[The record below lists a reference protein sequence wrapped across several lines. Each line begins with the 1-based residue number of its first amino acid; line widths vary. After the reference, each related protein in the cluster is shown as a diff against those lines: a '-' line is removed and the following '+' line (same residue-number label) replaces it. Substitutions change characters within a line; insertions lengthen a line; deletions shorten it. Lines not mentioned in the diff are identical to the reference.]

1 MCAYKSTRPKVL
13 KCRIPILSAIFS
25 SLCILSYFVP
35 CSSAVS
41 ATGTETAHETE
52 ISHAHEEGKPCTGEC
67 LTKAQSTEAAWL
79 GGDDEASI
87 ATRHETAIAKAPGI
101 ITVITDEEIK
111 NAGYRTFV
119 DILRTVPGFEILK
132 MGDWGYVT
140 PAVRGLKNTQEGRV
154 RVMINGHMVNDPAV
168 GEAFGLFDDFPV
180 EDIKRVEIIRGPGS
194 AIYGENAFSAV
205 INILT
210 KDAGDIDGVRISS
223 SYGSF
228 DTYEE
233 NVLFGDTL
241 GKVKCY
247 GMARYKSTDGF
258 DGKIKNDYQTTL
270 DNTFGSSASLA
281 PGRAHDGRQE
291 FNLNTKVTYGDLW
304 LQGWYTN
311 KNYQSF
317 IGPSFALTDKSE
329 KEINYVFGE
338 VGYKKTFEER
348 FTLKPRIYYDQF
360 DNRPDSKHLPDGTT
374 LPNAYNAIETH
385 PNGLA
390 VTMTGVTRVVGTE
403 IPFDYE
409 LFDGNTVTLGLEYRL
424 VNLASVHTL
433 TNYDPYTLEDWGSL
447 RELPEPAIPEIS
459 RTTWSGYLQD
469 VWDITDTLNLTVG
482 ARLDRYSDFGE
493 VISPRAG
500 LSWAFMENASLKLL
514 YGEAFRP
521 PSFNEAYVSGQA
533 AIQGNKDLE
542 PEVIKSY
549 ETGVSYRF
557 NKHVTSAINYFYND
571 ITDFIV
577 LRPMESSPNTLR
589 FENFGS
595 AHVQGIE
602 LETKVDIVKD
612 NYLFMNYTFQNPEDN
627 HGDDLP
633 SVAQHHGNFGVNVR
647 YWKYINTNL
656 SAFVSGRRSR
666 EEGDT
671 RDDLPAY
678 SLLNLSVIGKEFFRS
693 MEVQGTV
700 YNLLDKDYSD
710 PAPTAVP
717 DDLPRPGRTFW
728 VGLSYQF

>member
-1 MCAYKSTRPKVL
+1 MTFNLLHNKKGVWKHFITSFFTCH
-13 KCRIPILSAIFS
+13 
-25 SLCILSYFVP
+25 CILF
-35 CSSAVS
+35 CTAFFLSSTAF
-41 ATGTETAHETE
+41 AAGTETTQPTE
-52 ISHAHEEGKPCTGEC
+52 DYSNNNGKDTSHTDAVLEENFTTEC
-67 LTKAQSTEAAWL
+67 LWL
-79 GGDDEASI
+79 ACDQTIAL
-87 ATRHETAIAKAPGI
+87 ATRQETPISKAPGV
-101 ITVITDEEIK
+101 ITVIADEEIK
-111 NAGYRTFV
+111 NAGYRTFT

-140 PAVRGLKNTQEGRV
+140 PAVRGLKNTQEGRI
-154 RVMINGHMVNDPAV
+154 RLMINGHMVNNPAT

-180 EDIKRVEIIRGPGS
+180 EFIKRVEIIRGPGS
-194 AIYGENAFSAV
+194 AVYGENAFSAV
-205 INILT
+205 INIIT
-210 KDAGDIDGVRISS
+210 KDADDINGLRMSS
-223 SYGSF
+223 GYGSF

-233 NVLFGDTL
+233 NVLFGDTY

-258 DGKIKNDYQTTL
+258 NGKIKGDYQTTL
-270 DNTFGSSASLA
+270 DNTFGSHASLA

-291 FNLNTKVTYGDLW
+291 FDLNMKATYGDLW

-317 IGPSFALTDKSE
+317 VGPSFALTDRAE
-329 KEINYVFGE
+329 MEINNVFGE
-338 VGYKKTFEER
+338 IGYKKTFDER
-348 FTLKPRIYYDQF
+348 FTLKPRMYYDQY
-360 DNRPDSKHLPDGTT
+360 DNRPDSKHLPDGAT
-374 LPNAYNAIETH
+374 LPNADGVLETH

-390 VTMTGVTRVVGTE
+390 VLMTGVARVVGAE
-403 IPFDYE
+403 IPLNYE
-409 LFDGNTVTLGLEYRL
+409 LFDGNTITLGLEYRL
-424 VNLASVHTL
+424 VSIDHGHTF

-447 RELPEPAIPEIS
+447 RELQDHAIPAIS

-469 VWDITDTLNLTVG
+469 VWDITDTLNLTLG
-482 ARLDRYSDFGE
+482 ARLDHYSDFGE
-493 VISPRAG
+493 VTSPRAG
-500 LSWAFMENASLKLL
+500 FTWAFMRNASLKLL

-549 ETGVSYRF
+549 EAGISYQF

-571 ITDFIV
+571 IADFIV
-577 LRPMESSPNTLR
+577 LRPMESSLNTLR

-612 NYLFMNYTFQNPEDN
+612 NYVFMNYTFQNPED
-627 HGDDLP
+627 DDGNDMP
-633 SVAQHHGNFGVNVR
+633 FVAQHFGNFGVNVH

-656 SAFVSGRRSR
+656 STFVSGKRSR
-666 EEGDT
+666 EEDDT
-671 RDDLPAY
+671 RSDLPAY
-678 SLLNLSVIGKEFFRS
+678 ALLNLSVIGKEFFKT

-710 PAPTAVP
+710 PGPTSIP
-717 DDLPRPGRTFW
+717 DDLPRPGRTFF